1 MAAAKGS
8 DPCQVRRHVMSVSE
22 ARFGWLTVN
31 RRCTRLGVNTA
42 GFPTDHRRVR

>member
-1 MAAAKGS
+1 MVAAKRS
-8 DPCQVRRHVMSVSE
+8 HPCHVRSYVMSE

-31 RRCTRLGVNTA
+31 RRCSRLGVNTA